1 MSPEVVL
8 AHGVGRVYE
17 APLPVWLYALG
28 AAATVLASF
37 ALRALAPAPAA
48 PPPPRR
54 LAGPGA
60 ARAVAASLKAA
71 GLGALI
77 LAVGAG
83 AAVRSQGFTTAT
95 LLLWVGL
102 IVGMTALCAVL
113 DGAWAAADPWATI
126 ERAYRIEEAEV
137 RRMQAPWWLGAVLVY
152 VLFWFELVAGV
163 GFQDFWVVA
172 ALVIYTVFT
181 LGLRAH
187 LGEDAWRR
195 ADPLSL
201 LFGFAGR
208 SAPLELR
215 ADGIYLRGPVNGFDR
230 AGPMPRAL
238 FAALFV
244 VLASTTLDN
253 VRETVGW
260 TSFKR
265 AAGLD
270 ALPAMLVDSV
280 ALAAF
285 APLFLLP
292 FLAAVKLAQRWVGRR
307 LAFFDLARRFAW
319 SLVPIAVAYV
329 LAHNA
334 PLLLTGIP
342 ALLRALSDPFA
353 LGWNLFGTAGLAR
366 SWLPSPAFVW
376 FLEIA
381 LIVGGHVLGVLG
393 AHRAAARLASSHLHA
408 VRSQYALT
416 GLMAL
421 FTVMTLWLLAQP
433 LVA

>member
-1 MSPEVVL
+1 MSARIVL

-37 ALRALAPAPAA
+37 GLRALVPLPAA
-48 PPPPRR
+48 AAAPRR
-54 LAGPGA
+54 FAGPA
-60 ARAVAASLKAA
+60 TARAVTALLRGAGLA
-71 GLGALI
+71 GLGLAL
-77 LAVGAG
+77 VAG

-102 IVGMTALCAVL
+102 IVGMTALSALL
-113 DGAWAAADPWATI
+113 DGAWPAADPWAAL
-126 ERAYRIEEAEV
+126 ERAYRIEGGEV
-137 RRMQAPWWLGAVLVY
+137 RRLEAPWWLGAVLVY
-152 VLFWFELVAGV
+152 LLFWFELVAGV
-163 GFQDFWVVA
+163 GFKDFWVVA
-172 ALVIYTVFT
+172 VLVLYSLFALS
-181 LGLRAH
+181 LRAP
-187 LGEDAWRR
+187 LGEDAWART
-195 ADPLSL
+195 DPLSL

-208 SAPLELR
+208 CAPLQLR
-215 ADGIYLRGPVNGFDR
+215 ADGIYLRGSINGIDR
-230 AGPMPRAL
+230 EGPMPRAL

-265 AAGLD
+265 AAGVA
-270 ALPAMLVDSV
+270 ALPPALVDSL

-285 APLFLLP
+285 APLFLAP
-292 FLAAVKLAQRWVGRR
+292 FLVSVRLAQRWVGRR
-307 LAFFDLARRFAW
+307 LPFFDLARRFGW

-334 PLLLTGIP
+334 PLLFTGLP

-353 LGWNLFGTAGLAR
+353 LGWNLFGTAGLALG
-366 SWLPSPAFVW
+366 WVPSPAFVW
-376 FLEIA
+376 FSEIA

-393 AHRAAARLASSHLHA
+393 AHRAAARLAASRVHA

-416 GLMAL
+416 ALMAL
-421 FTVMTLWLLAQP
+421 FTVTTLWLLAQP